1 MTILGL
7 LVALILICLVIWGAR
22 TILTAFGVGEPL
34 HSVIWV
40 LVVIVAVLIVLGYV
54 GAPIPR
60 LR

>member
-40 LVVIVAVLIVLGYV
+40 VVVIVAVLIVLGYV